1 MITNE
6 RQYGITRNKAERLA
20 RAIKEFEKK
29 GHGHV
34 DVHPRLVQAERDG
47 LASQLAD
54 LKDELKE
61 YERLKTGMTAIRVG
75 SFDELADGLIKVRI
89 AEGLSQRAL
98 AQRLE
103 LKEQQVQR
111 YEAERY
117 ASASFQRLCDVARA
131 LEIRSKTTLS
141 IQKSGSASRRSQVA
155 AGEVVVSR
163 KSAVGGEVDV
173 SLKSAVA
180 GEDMVIEERVIV
192 VAGKGNRNQAHK
204 SVPGKA
210 KELEG

>member
-6 RQYGITRNKAERLA
+6 RQYGITRNKADRLA
-20 RAIKEFEKK
+20 RAIEEFDEKRR
-29 GHGHV
+29 GHV

-47 LASQLAD
+47 LASQLAG

-89 AEGLSQRAL
+89 ADGLSQRAL

-117 ASASFQRLCDVARA
+117 ASASFRRLCEVARA
-131 LEIRSKTTLS
+131 LGVRSKTTLS
-141 IQKSGSASRRSQVA
+141 IRKSGSASRRSQAV

-163 KSAVGGEVDV
+163 KPADGRS
-173 SLKSAVA
+173 
-180 GEDMVIEERVIV
+180 
-192 VAGKGNRNQAHK
+192 GKVNENQAHM
-204 SVPGKA
+204 SVSGKA